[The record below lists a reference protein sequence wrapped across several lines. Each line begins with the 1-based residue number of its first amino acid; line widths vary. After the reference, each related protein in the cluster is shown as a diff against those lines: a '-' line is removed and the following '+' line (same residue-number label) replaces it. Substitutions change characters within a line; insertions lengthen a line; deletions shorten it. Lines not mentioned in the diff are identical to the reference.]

1 MTFLSHFCFLASFFC
16 HITIS
21 LTRFL
26 DIGQTSLF
34 GHLFNIFPYWFYLSF
49 PISYLPLSRF
59 SLQLS
64 FTHFHLSSPFLLFL
78 SNFSLSFFLLF
89 LNFPTLSIFSN
100 HSLTF
105 FFLFLPNVLSSLF
118 LSTFPFFIPFHSN
131 FFLSLS
137 LLFPSNFYFSLSFPL
152 NFFTKPLLF

>member
-1 MTFLSHFCFLASFFC
+1 MVKLPY
-16 HITIS
+16 
-21 LTRFL
+21 L
-26 DIGQTSLF
+26 DICLISFLTDST
-34 GHLFNIFPYWFYLSF
+34 YLSLF
-49 PISYLPLSRF
+49 PISLFLVFPYNFLLRISIYLP
-59 SLQLS
+59 
-64 FTHFHLSSPFLLFL
+64 PFLLFL

-89 LNFPTLSIFSN
+89 LNFPTLSTFSN

-105 FFLFLPNVLSSLF
+105 FFLFLPNVLSSRF